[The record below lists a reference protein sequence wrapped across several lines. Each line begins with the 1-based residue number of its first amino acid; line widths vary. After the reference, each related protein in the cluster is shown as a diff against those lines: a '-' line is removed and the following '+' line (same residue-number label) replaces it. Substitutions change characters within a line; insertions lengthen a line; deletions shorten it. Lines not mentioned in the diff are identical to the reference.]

1 MIYEEISKSKFL
13 QMFKK
18 SDRKDQFTRPA
29 LSKLYDYLIELTE
42 GIDEDLEMD
51 IIALCCEWTEYD
63 DDELV
68 NTYGEFAN
76 VDDDTDDEEK
86 LPLTM
91 EYLEANTT
99 ILEVEGGSYLVM
111 EF

>member
-1 MIYEEISKSKFL
+1 
-13 QMFKK
+13 MFKK

-63 DDELV
+63 DSDELMESW
-68 NTYGEFAN
+68 G
-76 VDDDTDDEEK
+76 DDVGQGDKIDEEEQ
-86 LPLTM
+86 LTKVI

-99 ILEVEGGSYLVM
+99 ILQVDGGSYLVM